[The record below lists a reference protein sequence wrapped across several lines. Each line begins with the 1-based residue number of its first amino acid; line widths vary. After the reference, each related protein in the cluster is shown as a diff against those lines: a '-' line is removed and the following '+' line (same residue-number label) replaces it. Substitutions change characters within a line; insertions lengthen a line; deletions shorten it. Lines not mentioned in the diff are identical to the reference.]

1 MTRKLYD
8 HFEELAGSAL
18 LVLLCLVATLQVAGR
33 YLFATPLAWTEEFGT
48 IVFSWLVFIGCSL
61 ALKKRE
67 HFVIEVFV
75 DLLPGAPQRLVRRLA
90 LALVLLVSAGLVFF
104 GIRLCLFN
112 AHVRTPVLE
121 ISRAWIYAA
130 VPVGGLLMLLRCL
143 PQIRDPQPVDRHDPE
158 EPPPA

>member
-8 HFEELAGSAL
+8 HFEEITGGTL
-18 LVLLCLVATLQVAGR
+18 LIVLCLVATLQVVGR
-33 YLFATPLAWTEEFGT
+33 YVFSSPLAWTEELAT
-48 IVFSWLVFIGCSL
+48 IVFAWLVFIGCAL

-75 DLLPGAPQRLVRRLA
+75 DLLPDASQRLVRRLA
-90 LALVLLVSAGLVFF
+90 LALVLLVAGGLVFF
-104 GIRLCLFN
+104 GIRLCIFN

-143 PQIRDPQPVDRHDPE
+143 PQFRDPQPDNHDPGE
-158 EPPPA
+158 APPA